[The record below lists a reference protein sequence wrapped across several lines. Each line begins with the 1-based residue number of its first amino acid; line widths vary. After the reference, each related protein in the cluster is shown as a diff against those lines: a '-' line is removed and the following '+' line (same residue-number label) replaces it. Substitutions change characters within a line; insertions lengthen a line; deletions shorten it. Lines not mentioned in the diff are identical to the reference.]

1 MAGNA
6 KAIREAA
13 RRAGNAL
20 RAQPDVPGHELYRKG
35 LAQEASFSDFGRHG
49 PPRNAADAAARSARV
64 ERDAGIPRKKFESW
78 RAGEGAEAA
87 PAPKPTA
94 RPRAPRSG
102 AEQVA
107 RDGEAFQ
114 LRAERSMERRAG
126 VRGNPKPRIP
136 KPGGAAEAG
145 ERSVVKATGRAV
157 QSVGDAAV
165 DAGVVSRGFRRK
177 AAANLARRLGR
188 GALEVGEKF
197 AGPVGAVLAAK
208 DVYDAGKW
216 AQRQGDSSP
225 RTMPTKARSGGMT
238 VHPTP
243 GRGPKMAAAHE
254 KGGYVRAYKKAEKDQ
269 EDFDD
274 YARARQFPIK

>member
-20 RAQPDVPGHELYRKG
+20 RAQPDSPGHELYRKG
-35 LAQEASFSDFGRHG
+35 LAQEANFSDFGRHG
-49 PPRNAADAAARSARV
+49 PPRSAADAAARNARV
-64 ERDAGIPRKKFESW
+64 ERDAGIPRKKFEAW
-78 RAGEGAEAA
+78 RAGEGAEPATA
-87 PAPKPTA
+87 PKPKPTA
-94 RPRAPRSG
+94 SPRAPRSG

-126 VRGNPKPRIP
+126 VRGNTR
-136 KPGGAAEAG
+136 AAKKG
-145 ERSVVKATGRAV
+145 LVKATSRAV
-157 QSVGDAAV
+157 QRVGDGAA
-165 DAGVVSRGFRRK
+165 DAEVVSRGFRSK
-177 AAANLARRLGR
+177 AAARMVGRIGR

-197 AGPVGAVLAAK
+197 AGPVGAALAAK

-238 VHPTP
+238 VHPTSP
-243 GRGPKMAAAHE
+243 GSKPKAAAAHSVSSSYRPNMT
-254 KGGYVRAYKKAEKDQ
+254 KSTGIAYKKGGS
-269 EDFDD
+269 
-274 YARARQFPIK
+274 R

>member
-13 RRAGNAL
+13 RRAGAAM
-20 RAQPDVPGHELYRKG
+20 RAQPDSKPVDLGRNAYAVRPGG
-35 LAQEASFSDFGRHG
+35 PTPAEASRPLDMAKFKAKRLIEGG
-49 PPRNAADAAARSARV
+49 PGD
-64 ERDAGIPRKKFESW
+64 ERIK
-78 RAGEGAEAA
+78 
-87 PAPKPTA
+87 PKPTA

-145 ERSVVKATGRAV
+145 ERSVVKATSRAV
-157 QSVGDAAV
+157 QSVGDGAA
-165 DAGVVSRGFRRK
+165 DAEVVSRGFRRK
-177 AAANLARRLGR
+177 AAARMAGRIGR

-197 AGPVGAVLAAK
+197 AGPVGAALAAK

-238 VHPTP
+238 VHPTNP
-243 GRGPKMAAAHE
+243 GREPKAAAAHSASSSYRPNMT
-254 KGGYVRAYKKAEKDQ
+254 KSTGIAYKKGGL
-269 EDFDD
+269 
-274 YARARQFPIK
+274 R